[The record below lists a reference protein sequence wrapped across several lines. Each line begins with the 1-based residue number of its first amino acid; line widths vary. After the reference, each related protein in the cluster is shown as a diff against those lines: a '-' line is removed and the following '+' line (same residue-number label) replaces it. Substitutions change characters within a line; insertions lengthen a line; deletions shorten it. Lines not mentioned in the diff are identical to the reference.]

1 MKRTKELL
9 TDTFWELL
17 EEKAYSKITVNDIVS
32 RCDVNRNTF
41 YYHFQDIPSL
51 MINSIEK
58 WADGI
63 IKEYAISEKSVN
75 CLSYMAQECT
85 KRKKAMLHLFRSVEK
100 EKLLSN
106 MNEIAYHIICTYA
119 NEMKEKRNISEQDK
133 ETLIQCYKCFFVGSL
148 LLDISLSGDP
158 HHRLQRLD
166 HLVILHLMRSRNDR
180 AELYASGGLHD
191 HVVASLYLQLQR
203 IEEIYL
209 ARCTKS
215 HTDYFCHIYLPH

>member
-1 MKRTKELL
+1 MSEITKKALVSSL
-9 TDTFWELL
+9 VALCD
-17 EEKAYSKITVNDIVS
+17 EKKLNKITINDIVNK
-32 RCDVNRNTF
+32 CGVNRNTF

-148 LLDISLSGDP
+148 LEWLERDATFDLGKFYEDAYRMLSNL
-158 HHRLQRLD
+158 R
-166 HLVILHLMRSRNDR
+166 
-180 AELYASGGLHD
+180 
-191 HVVASLYLQLQR
+191 
-203 IEEIYL
+203 
-209 ARCTKS
+209 K
-215 HTDYFCHIYLPH
+215 